1 MGAGDV
7 DVTSRTN
14 KPPAEGDGAYLSTG
28 KYTSTKAFEK
38 SGCGKR

>member
-1 MGAGDV
+1 VGDV

-14 KPPAEGDGAYLSTG
+14 KPQQKVMGAYQPTG

-38 SGCGKR
+38 GGCGKG